1 MKRDSI
7 LEEKEISNKRKR
19 QEWVS
24 GDGDSKRRKEEQRES
39 SPQNKRVNLTCALSR
54 FLRAFCSVVVNLK
67 RSMNNK
73 EFNEESETAV

>member
-24 GDGDSKRRKEEQRES
+24 GDEDSKKGKKSNEKVLRRT
-39 SPQNKRVNLTCALSR
+39 NA
-54 FLRAFCSVVVNLK
+54 
-67 RSMNNK
+67 
-73 EFNEESETAV
+73 